1 MLIPT
6 WKKYGVAVALLLG
19 FLFLF
24 SMYLLTVNRTGS
36 FDNLSVTR
44 MALAVCGMGLCV
56 MLLLTLLMDVRI
68 NLGGIY
74 FITMLL
80 INFFALFFSN
90 LYAIYLGNEQYT
102 WLIQIAEYLNPA
114 FLISIMLTFWLYLG
128 FITGLRER
136 LYLELEAVFFAL
148 FFLGLVMLII
158 NIPTGYIFYVTKEAT
173 VVYGSMGKIIYVP
186 LLCMLLVGMV
196 GVQALVK
203 GVRKK
208 VALAMFLLAPLL
220 SIILDFI
227 LNPVGTINI
236 IFCLSLLIIY
246 GNFYV
251 GRSKELILKD
261 AELMEQRAK
270 ILISQIQPHFL
281 YNSLTSI
288 MNIKGNPPA
297 TREAISDFG
306 MYLRGNLDSLKKSGP
321 IAFAAE
327 LDHVETYIMLEKLG
341 MGEKLNY
348 ETDLK
353 VRNFF
358 IPAQTIQMLVEYC
371 IDFGLRPSGGGTV
384 LVRSSVAGGSYQIQ
398 VTHDGTAFT
407 RATLAEDE
415 SKHPE
420 GVTFSSLNDRLA
432 DTLGGSIELLRRD
445 GPGNTFLVTLPIPK
459 KSRAARGE

>member
-1 MLIPT
+1 
-6 WKKYGVAVALLLG
+6 
-19 FLFLF
+19 
-24 SMYLLTVNRTGS
+24 
-36 FDNLSVTR
+36 
-44 MALAVCGMGLCV
+44 
-56 MLLLTLLMDVRI
+56 
-68 NLGGIY
+68 
-74 FITMLL
+74 
-80 INFFALFFSN
+80 
-90 LYAIYLGNEQYT
+90 
-102 WLIQIAEYLNPA
+102 
-114 FLISIMLTFWLYLG
+114 
-128 FITGLRER
+128 
-136 LYLELEAVFFAL
+136 
-148 FFLGLVMLII
+148 
-158 NIPTGYIFYVTKEAT
+158 
-173 VVYGSMGKIIYVP
+173 
-186 LLCMLLVGMV
+186 
-196 GVQALVK
+196 
-203 GVRKK
+203 
-208 VALAMFLLAPLL
+208 MFLLAPLL
-220 SIILDFI
+220 SILLDFI

-348 ETDLK
+348 ETDIK

-384 LVRSSVAGGSYQIQ
+384 LLRSSVAGGSYQIQ